1 MRVSMFKSWGI
12 KAVDGMPGVTLNSLV
27 FYVIRF
33 SVPIVGVLLLL
44 GEGLAGS
51 RIWLAVGSLIVA
63 CLMVAGL
70 VLVSR
75 GERAARLV
83 GTKVARVVSRFR
95 DGVDPEAWGRRSR
108 RSATLDVDA
117 ARPRAPAVAAS
128 LFAMVLVDGLIVL
141 LSLRMVG
148 VPGSLVPPLLVLGTF
163 LVVYPFTALPLAGL
177 GVLDAALVVAFTEVA
192 GVAYEP
198 EIVAGLALW
207 RVVTILGAL
216 VLGCLDVRLVAVA
229 DLDGAAR
236 GRRHHRRL
244 TRLARPGVP
253 SSHAEVSEGAAAV
266 HRERRPTGEA
276 PGPAT
281 TDRSSGVT
289 RSPMT
294 RWPRIPIGPGQ
305 RQEPLVSDEQP
316 EPARDRERLAEL
328 LVEHRGPGRGEV
340 ALGVAAA
347 EQLGR
352 EPAGLQPVVDALA
365 VERVHAGRGVA
376 DQHPVRPGHP
386 GHRAAHRQQRR
397 QPGRGS
403 PSKPH
408 SSRRSDV

>member
-1 MRVSMFKSWGI
+1 MTFAARLHQFRQSRWWSLLLRPLLLVVVSFLVARVLISLVGSVDWQQVAAALGQLSWAEVPVLVALLVLRQSFNAVPLAVFVPGLGFMRGLQNDLTANLVGTVAPPPGDVIVRVSMFKSWGI

-95 DGVDPEAWGRRSR
+95 DGVDPEAWGEKV
-108 RSATLDVDA
+108 ATFRDTMSTRLV
-117 ARPRAPAVAAS
+117 RGLPPSLAS

-198 EIVAGLALW
+198 EIVAGLVLW

-216 VLGCLDVRLVAVA
+216 VLGCLTFGWWRWQTSTGRL
-229 DLDGAAR
+229 
-236 GRRHHRRL
+236 
-244 TRLARPGVP
+244 
-253 SSHAEVSEGAAAV
+253 EVD
-266 HRERRPTGEA
+266 
-276 PGPAT
+276 AT
-281 TDRSSGVT
+281 TD
-289 RSPMT
+289 
-294 RWPRIPIGPGQ
+294 
-305 RQEPLVSDEQP
+305 
-316 EPARDRERLAEL
+316 A
-328 LVEHRGPGRGEV
+328 
-340 ALGVAAA
+340 
-347 EQLGR
+347 
-352 EPAGLQPVVDALA
+352 
-365 VERVHAGRGVA
+365 
-376 DQHPVRPGHP
+376 
-386 GHRAAHRQQRR
+386 
-397 QPGRGS
+397 
-403 PSKPH
+403 
-408 SSRRSDV
+408 